1 MKKLMI
7 AASAA
12 FMATVGFGLESANVV
27 GYVDKALQSGFVM
40 LTPCFTDIGESK
52 EIDLTALSIKGY
64 DEVSADEVN
73 IQILN
78 AYGQTA
84 TTYYWFDLPDEGLEA
99 GWYDGDTEPIEPGTV
114 KFASGDGLWIS
125 GQDGY
130 AITFPGQVN
139 FDSNNVP
146 LCAGFVPTGNMTAK
160 DLDLTLITV
169 SGYDEV
175 SADEVNIQVLNAYGQ
190 TATTYYWFDL
200 PDEGLEAGWYD
211 GDTEPIELGAVTF
224 APGTGMWVSG
234 QDGYFLNFPETK

>member
-1 MKKLMI
+1 M
-7 AASAA
+7 
-12 FMATVGFGLESANVV
+12 V

-73 IQILN
+73 IQ
-78 AYGQTA
+78 
-84 TTYYWFDLPDEGLEA
+84 
-99 GWYDGDTEPIEPGTV
+99 
-114 KFASGDGLWIS
+114 
-125 GQDGY
+125 
-130 AITFPGQVN
+130 
-139 FDSNNVP
+139 
-146 LCAGFVPTGNMTAK
+146 
-160 DLDLTLITV
+160 
-169 SGYDEV
+169 
-175 SADEVNIQVLNAYGQ
+175 VLNAYGQ

-200 PDEGLEAGWYD
+200 PDEGLKAGWYD